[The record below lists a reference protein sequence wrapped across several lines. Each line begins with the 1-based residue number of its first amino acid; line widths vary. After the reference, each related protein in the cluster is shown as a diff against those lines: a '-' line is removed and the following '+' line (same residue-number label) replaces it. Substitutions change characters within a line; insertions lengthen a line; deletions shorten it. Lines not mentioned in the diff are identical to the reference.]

1 MDAILIGVVAA
12 GVLLLV
18 FWERVQ
24 SPVAANTQAPVL
36 PAGVTLAPAPLL
48 TEQEVVLYNLIR
60 MAVQDHYLVF
70 SKVPLWAFVRIDAA
84 GKARA
89 QIFRDIALKPV
100 DFVLLHPGTREV
112 AQVVQVEDVPSRGP
126 QADRAHV
133 VRSVLE
139 AAGIKLVMLRSQHA
153 HSVPVLAS
161 LLGLDPEES

>member
-24 SPVAANTQAPVL
+24 SPAAVKTQAPVL

-70 SKVPLWAFVRIDAA
+70 SKVPLWAF
-84 GKARA
+84 
-89 QIFRDIALKPV
+89 
-100 DFVLLHPGTREV
+100 
-112 AQVVQVEDVPSRGP
+112 
-126 QADRAHV
+126 
-133 VRSVLE
+133 
-139 AAGIKLVMLRSQHA
+139 
-153 HSVPVLAS
+153 
-161 LLGLDPEES
+161 